1 MGLDR
6 IEQLVIRQGG
16 ILETQFGEGR
26 ALLPQQVAQRG
37 AGLLRQPG
45 DHGARRRGLEI
56 LDHMRLD
63 PDVADQL

>member
-26 ALLPQQVAQRG
+26 ALLPQQVAQRAPVCSASQATMARDG
-37 AGLLRQPG
+37 GVLRYSTT
-45 DHGARRRGLEI
+45 
-56 LDHMRLD
+56 
-63 PDVADQL
+63 